1 MPIDEVQPD
10 EAGAQPVLLQEPK
23 ARRALA
29 RLKRELTDDEL
40 SSTGVQ
46 KMLLDSLER
55 AEEEV
60 AELRRFR
67 DQYYEADKRNGVLQE
82 KFQTK
87 IAMEVIST
95 GTIAIGAAA
104 FVYAPEAWKS
114 QPDGWIALAFGI
126 AATVAG
132 IIAKVIHP

>member
-1 MPIDEVQPD
+1 MLADEVQPS
-10 EAGAQPVLLQEPK
+10 EAGAQPVPLQEPK
-23 ARRALA
+23 VRRVLS

-60 AELRRFR
+60 AELRAYR
-67 DQYYEADKRNGVLQE
+67 DKYYEADKRNGVLQE
-82 KFQTK
+82 RFKTK

-95 GTIAIGAAA
+95 GTIAVGAAA

-114 QPDGWIALAFGI
+114 PPNGWIAVAIGI
-126 AATVAG
+126 VTTVAG
-132 IIAKVIHP
+132 TIAKVIHP